1 MNTKKKSASMSSKTL
16 LYLIVF
22 SVCIL
27 LSLWFFQIVYI
38 KYSYRDYQLKK
49 MNSLAKSIENSNFS
63 NTLKKLESIA
73 YEDEV
78 CMEYHI
84 GDKIYYY
91 NTLMN
96 GCALGKNNET
106 ILSIE
111 KAFLQSDQKKRAHR
125 LVNED
130 YNAEAYLYEIKVDD
144 GAVFLYRTLEDV
156 SKANVLLKNQLIY
169 LTIIAIIFAC
179 MIAYFL
185 SKKLTSSLQDVTKK
199 AIKLG
204 SGVPVDFPTYD
215 ILEVNELSSVL
226 TSVQSEMLKT
236 DKLRRDL
243 LANVSHDLKTPLT
256 MIKAYAEMVRD
267 ISYKDDKK
275 R

>member
-1 MNTKKKSASMSSKTL
+1 MSSKTL
-16 LYLIVF
+16 LYFIVF

-49 MNSLAKSIENSNFS
+49 MDSLAKSIEKSNFS

-73 YEDEV
+73 YEEEV

-106 ILSIE
+106 ILNIE
-111 KAFLQSDQKKRAHR
+111 NAFLQSDQKKRAHR

-130 YNAEAYLYEIKVDD
+130 YNAEAYLYEIKVGD
-144 GAVFLYRTLEDV
+144 G
-156 SKANVLLKNQLIY
+156 I
-169 LTIIAIIFAC
+169 
-179 MIAYFL
+179 
-185 SKKLTSSLQDVTKK
+185 
-199 AIKLG
+199 G
-204 SGVPVDFPTYD
+204 
-215 ILEVNELSSVL
+215 
-226 TSVQSEMLKT
+226 
-236 DKLRRDL
+236 
-243 LANVSHDLKTPLT
+243 
-256 MIKAYAEMVRD
+256 
-267 ISYKDDKK
+267 
-275 R
+275 

>member
-130 YNAEAYLYEIKVDD
+130 YNAEAYLYEIKVGD

-185 SKKLTSSLQDVTKK
+185 SKKFYFLSPGLKLKIISSF
-199 AIKLG
+199 I
-204 SGVPVDFPTYD
+204 FFF
-215 ILEVNELSSVL
+215 
-226 TSVQSEMLKT
+226 
-236 DKLRRDL
+236 
-243 LANVSHDLKTPLT
+243 
-256 MIKAYAEMVRD
+256 
-267 ISYKDDKK
+267 
-275 R
+275 